1 MEFSGLANNQL
12 NRGGNMKSKAFKKRL
27 VLNKETISNLNEKEM
42 GGVYGGAF
50 TGEVKTCNTKELT
63 CTLDTKSCWTLLPTC
78 ESICQCPVDPPVD
91 QG

>member
-1 MEFSGLANNQL
+1 MEFSGLANNKL

-27 VLNKETISNLNEKEM
+27 VLNKETIVNLNQSEM
-42 GGVYGGAF
+42 AAVYGGDY
-50 TGEVKTCNTKELT
+50 TKEVKTCELT

-78 ESICQCPVDPPVD
+78 ESICICPDPPIA